1 MRRVTLY
8 RGPDA
13 QRLALDAVGSRPFP
27 MRAPHCTSSYRSIL
41 GSLRKDGE
49 GLDYTPGELGL
60 AHNGTLLLTDL
71 PEFRRD
77 VIELIG
83 GVMTAEQIILRTR
96 NHWLRVP
103 VRFSVIAT
111 ATDCPCG
118 RKPCAGCSRESVAR
132 FEQRIERAMDAL
144 RGPALRGAQV

>member
-1 MRRVTLY
+1 MRITLY

-13 QRLALDAVGSRPFP
+13 QRMALDAVGSRPFP
-27 MRAPHCTSSYRSIL
+27 MRAPHSTSSYRSIL
-41 GSLRKDGE
+41 GSLRDDGDK

-60 AHNGTLLLTDL
+60 ATGGVLLLTDL

-83 GVMTAEQIILRTR
+83 GAMRAEQVILRTR

-118 RKPCAGCSRESVAR
+118 RKPCAGCSREVVGR
-132 FEQRIERAMDAL
+132 FERRIQWAMDAF
-144 RGPALRGAQV
+144 RGPDLRRVPV